1 MADVKISGLPA
12 STVPLAGTEV
22 LPIVQSSTT
31 KKVSI
36 ANVTAGRA
44 VSALSFAPTGSALPV
59 NGLFLPAT
67 NAVGLSTD
75 SEERLRVSATGGV
88 SIGNTVDPG
97 ATNLSISGSVGIGF
111 TGAPGQKLTVVG
123 DISVKTGKRLYLW
136 DTTNNYA
143 PYIANSNLDN
153 IAFYNSGAAEL
164 LRVFTSG
171 GVSIGN
177 TTDPGA
183 TNLSVTGTITQAT
196 TLGAYVWTNWNPSDV
211 IGTSTVPSTGSAYDS
226 TYVTSTFSAGTT
238 TTTFNKA
245 GKYLVSIM
253 NGFTAGAAYTYS
265 RRIMN
270 LGGTATRYLNL
281 NGPSVNGEATIS
293 SNYNVSTVFYVVA
306 TAGQTITIQPTL
318 EITGASATTSY
329 SGVASATFLYCGI

>member
-59 NGLFLPAT
+59 NGVFLPDT
-67 NAVGLSTD
+67 NAVGISTN
-75 SEERLRVSATGGV
+75 SEERARFFATGGV
-88 SIGNTVDPG
+88 SIGNTV
-97 ATNLSISGSVGIGF
+97 
-111 TGAPGQKLTVVG
+111 
-123 DISVKTGKRLYLW
+123 
-136 DTTNNYA
+136 
-143 PYIANSNLDN
+143 
-153 IAFYNSGAAEL
+153 
-164 LRVFTSG
+164 
-171 GVSIGN
+171 
-177 TTDPGA
+177 DPGA

-211 IGTSTVPSTGSAYDS
+211 IGTSTVPSAGSAYDS

-245 GKYLVSIM
+245 GKYLVNVM
-253 NGFTAGAAYTYS
+253 NGFAAGAAYTFS
-265 RRIMN
+265 RRFMN
-270 LGGTATRYLNL
+270 LGGTATRYLNS
-281 NGPSVNGEATIS
+281 NSPSAFGDAAIS
-293 SNYNVSTVFYVVA
+293 SNYDVSTVFYVVA
-306 TAGQTITIQPTL
+306 TAGQTITINPTL
-318 EITGASATTSY
+318 EVTGAGATTSY
-329 SGVASATFLYCGI
+329 SGLASATFLYCGI